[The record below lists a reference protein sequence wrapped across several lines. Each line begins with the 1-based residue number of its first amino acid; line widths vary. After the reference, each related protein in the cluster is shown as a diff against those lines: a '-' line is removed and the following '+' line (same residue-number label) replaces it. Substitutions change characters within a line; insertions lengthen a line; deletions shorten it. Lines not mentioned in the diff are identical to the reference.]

1 MATPSPEFAQLARFL
16 SQGQSRSAQ
25 PQQQQQE
32 SPFGPDATEESL
44 LSQVGH
50 TGLSALGIVGNFL
63 DLPGSMVRD
72 ALVWDNPLDQLL
84 NPFSSEGR
92 NTGRDVLTKWG
103 ITDEN
108 KTGGIAD
115 WGSDYGEAAADIGG
129 FATEMLLDPL
139 GWMTGWGS
147 KGVGASAKA
156 AAARAAAS
164 PTKRAIGAFGSMLD
178 KIDPGYHMGRAA
190 RGFGQQVKSPH
201 RMGLV
206 RKAAKALRTAKKTGQ
221 LPEGYTAEVAA
232 DHWNMVTGANAKM
245 WAKSKKGRTE
255 EQWFQKI
262 DDIVSVDRDE
272 FMAANLKQDRDI
284 LHQGN
289 DVNSEAFKKW
299 FGGSKVV
306 DDAGEPLVAYH
317 GTSRDFDAF
326 EQGNVEGAFG
336 SSIYFSDDAVDVN
349 QNYARAEGPDVQT
362 RVDREIDGIESL
374 ADFDEL
380 DILSAA
386 RRLKQT
392 PELRR
397 LIEAE
402 DTEGLIDMYEPDIIE
417 QMARETVLG
426 NQQFRVLPVHLKME
440 NPVYLDPSGKK
451 GRTVFEVEYVYDDVG
466 DIIGEK
472 GSAVQL
478 LKTMDEV
485 ALEFDAVDEV
495 ARFKESMLDD
505 LADGEINAS
514 TLMDSFRGWDGHI
527 EDLDT
532 GDLANSEFMR
542 TVFERMGFDGVVAD
556 AYHHFGPKRGFG
568 GAKMPGMSGV
578 KPGTF
583 HYMVFDPT
591 QIKSVNNRGT
601 WDPNDPN
608 ILFQGDELRRDIAP
622 AFYSK
627 LNRVVDSKVSGKVG
641 LQQLKATL
649 KRSGVKDEEIEWAE
663 IDGLFEGKKS
673 ATKDELKG
681 WLKDHATELEETW
694 RGHATEAETREFEAQ
709 IKDARHVQ
717 ARKEKAFFER
727 ERTSFHEKDGSYPK
741 DLDRLKKL
749 IGNEYH
755 ADPMNQRIE
764 RNMGEIR
771 DFSRL
776 EEHLHR
782 DMEQKLTGKHGGFQT
797 EGGTNYRELLLRL
810 KPGQT
815 EAGSYVGGHWSEY
828 PNTMAHVR
836 MQDRVGPNGEKILHV
851 EEVQSDW
858 HKDGLETAQGK
869 AQGRLA
875 AKGIYRGDEGFKELL
890 RKETILSEGY
900 RREYVP
906 EMARIGGGDTVPDAP
921 FKRTWHD
928 VALKRVLREAAEGG
942 YDKLSINSGR
952 AVGALEMGGKQSG
965 LDTFYDKV
973 YPNSLNKITKKHGV
987 RVQKDGLKLAEYG
1000 RRRLSADSTMDFD
1013 DLEMSIAEVTEE
1025 IEATRPRSRVPLTE
1039 DHLASLED
1047 GEEVIIKQTGQLVRV
1062 SDYDMGMPGDE
1073 TGSVMVNLNGDDVV
1087 FDIKELEILE
1097 IDVVTPEP
1105 IVRADSVTGELVYS
1119 TVPTDPGPAHRRLK
1133 ELEAELEE
1141 LQGMLVTDHIT
1152 AHTVDM
1158 TPELRKSLLEEG
1170 QPLFQGKK
1178 GAVQF
1183 AKDGRATIYAFQN
1196 SADLSTL
1203 VHETAHVFRR
1213 SLGEVDPKILA
1224 KAEAALGVATGARW
1238 SREAEESFAEQFES
1252 YMMEGK
1258 TKNKTLRPAFEAYS
1272 EWLKS
1277 IYSDV
1282 ATTNP
1287 EAVSPEMK
1295 VVFGQMLGKKDPL
1308 KKISALRD
1316 MAAKARIL
1324 AAEGFDHATKGS
1336 KTEQVQEGSRLHTE
1350 IENLIK
1356 REAHEQILPALNEM
1370 KTLAD
1375 KSGEKVSDFADRM
1388 GKVFSDA
1395 LEEIPGG
1402 KARLEKDAPELVEH
1416 VERIKTYQT
1425 KLLERGK
1432 DAGIRV
1438 GELMDTMAKFRHRQM
1453 SDQVKHYLETHTIG
1467 GTASSRQAGPSAV
1480 SSPEHQGIR
1489 HQLYKDSPTTS
1500 IDEALSDLDVHDD
1513 LDDLHELKQSGK
1525 LDPDSAE
1532 FAGVK
1537 LDIIA
1542 KLRKNHEFKEINGKK
1557 VRNVSAE
1564 MKGET
1569 DGKFRMLNKEG
1580 REALLSSS
1588 EIEVRGGKVFSKVKR
1603 QGSEKG
1609 TMIKVG
1615 EELTHDMDDRFEA
1628 LVDHMME
1635 MPVYRDTGG
1644 LFGNVFT
1651 DMESGFI
1658 AAAHSIGA
1666 AESTTKILSEGLQNG
1681 ALLARAGVRGKEIT
1695 LGGLLDH
1702 PAFKKLDPEQ
1712 IYGRLAAN
1720 NMDLVK
1726 SITKKIKE
1734 GGKGKLKEGE
1744 GLREFNDQLANLRMP
1759 KEIMDDFVRA
1769 WEFINSSPD
1778 ATGFSAS
1785 VSNAFRSMTALF
1797 KAGVLT
1803 HPGRY
1808 MRDFTSGQIANMYNK
1823 MFSPSAFM
1831 SAKNALFNKPDKNLL
1846 RIKEVTDYMKQR
1858 GLKETAENA
1867 TLAVREM
1874 YAARR
1879 GHASSAYRDLDSPS
1893 TVLDAGND
1901 LESMMDVFPGGT
1913 SGMKDLAKEMMA
1925 TALGRRRKEGASLG
1939 SAYNLA
1945 NVAGVNGRR
1954 TTELG
1959 VVKAGNIVG
1968 KHADDMNRLV
1978 GFIHLMK
1985 KGDTADDAMKMV
1997 DRVQLNY
2004 APRTFTPT
2012 EQMLKKV
2019 FPFYS
2024 FMSRQLAYVGS
2035 ELMHNPAGILGG
2047 LIRIGRH
2054 QQDEDEFLPGGVK
2067 GTMAVGI
2074 GAGSDPFSQALAWG
2088 RSKENPEGTENYLA
2102 GMGLMFEESLNL
2114 LAPESLSEGLR
2125 TVGKSLNP
2133 MIKGPIEWATG
2144 VSLFQGG
2151 AMGGKPLHDMDP
2163 VMGRILSQLGLQG
2176 SDPDTQAKPIFGS
2189 RLAEF
2194 AASNS
2199 PMSRILST
2207 ARTTLDDRKGYLERA
2222 MNVLSGMRI
2231 QSVSPHQRRRGLR
2244 DLTDAIARDHGGR
2257 AFSNMTISKDLL
2269 ESVEGTPEHTTLTAI
2284 KELRKLWDR
2293 KRKAEQRAKGAQA
2306 N

>member
-1 MATPSPEFAQLARFL
+1 
-16 SQGQSRSAQ
+16 
-25 PQQQQQE
+25 
-32 SPFGPDATEESL
+32 
-44 LSQVGH
+44 V
-50 TGLSALGIVGNFL
+50 
-63 DLPGSMVRD
+63 
-72 ALVWDNPLDQLL
+72 
-84 NPFSSEGR
+84 
-92 NTGRDVLTKWG
+92 
-103 ITDEN
+103 
-108 KTGGIAD
+108 
-115 WGSDYGEAAADIGG
+115 
-129 FATEMLLDPL
+129 
-139 GWMTGWGS
+139 
-147 KGVGASAKA
+147 
-156 AAARAAAS
+156 
-164 PTKRAIGAFGSMLD
+164 
-178 KIDPGYHMGRAA
+178 
-190 RGFGQQVKSPH
+190 
-201 RMGLV
+201 
-206 RKAAKALRTAKKTGQ
+206 
-221 LPEGYTAEVAA
+221 
-232 DHWNMVTGANAKM
+232 NA
-245 WAKSKKGRTE
+245 
-255 EQWFQKI
+255 
-262 DDIVSVDRDE
+262 
-272 FMAANLKQDRDI
+272 
-284 LHQGN
+284 
-289 DVNSEAFKKW
+289 
-299 FGGSKVV
+299 SKVV
-306 DDAGEPLVAYH
+306 DADGKPLRVFH
-317 GTSRDFDAF
+317 GTSEEFTEFDPQAAMVSGN
-326 EQGNVEGAFG
+326 ELGNGIYLTTNPERASGYAKGETGNVMPLYAQIKNPFKVDEILPKEQRDAISQILSEDIPEVERSYQTAAPVEVRFG
-336 SSIYFSDDAVDVN
+336 NSEADADKAEALFRERQSHWKQNADGYERFSPQVDKDGDGWIVKYFDPDAVGVAEHGRDAVSQLRN
-349 QNYARAEGPDVQT
+349 VYGADYTKALSRAG
-362 RVDREIDGIESL
+362 IDG
-374 ADFDEL
+374 
-380 DILSAA
+380 
-386 RRLKQT
+386 
-392 PELRR
+392 
-397 LIEAE
+397 
-402 DTEGLIDMYEPDIIE
+402 
-417 QMARETVLG
+417 V
-426 NQQFRVLPVHLKME
+426 
-440 NPVYLDPSGKK
+440 
-451 GRTVFEVEYVYDDVG
+451 
-466 DIIGEK
+466 
-472 GSAVQL
+472 
-478 LKTMDEV
+478 
-485 ALEFDAVDEV
+485 
-495 ARFKESMLDD
+495 
-505 LADGEINAS
+505 
-514 TLMDSFRGWDGHI
+514 
-527 EDLDT
+527 
-532 GDLANSEFMR
+532 
-542 TVFERMGFDGVVAD
+542 
-556 AYHHFGPKRGFG
+556 
-568 GAKMPGMSGV
+568 MSGDTLIV
-578 KPGTF
+578 T
-583 HYMVFDPT
+583 DRA
-591 QIKSVNNRGT
+591 QIKSTFNRGT
-601 WDPNDPN
+601 WDGNDDN
-608 ILFQGDELRRDIAP
+608 ILYQGDELRRDIAP

-627 LNRVVDSKVSGKVG
+627 LSRVIDSKVSGKVG

-649 KRSGVKDEEIEWAE
+649 KKAGVKDEEIEWAE
-663 IDGLFEGKKS
+663 IDGLFDGKKS
-673 ATKDELKG
+673 ATKEEIQE
-681 WLKDHATELEETW
+681 WVKDHGTELEETW
-694 RGHATEAETREFEAQ
+694 LGGESRFSKDEIRQQQVKDIGDILGR
-709 IKDARHVQ
+709 DARDQDWAEMLQRWKADGGDIEAHDWIENMLALRGEPNMAAMSQQ
-717 ARKEKAFFER
+717 AER
-727 ERTSFHEKDGSYPK
+727 DLPGITKTATQHEQYTTP
-741 DLDRLKKL
+741 
-749 IGNEYH
+749 
-755 ADPMNQRIE
+755 
-764 RNMGEIR
+764 
-771 DFSRL
+771 
-776 EEHLHR
+776 
-782 DMEQKLTGKHGGFQT
+782 
-797 EGGTNYRELLLRL
+797 GGTNKRELLLHFNPKDGSEYTHRHW
-810 KPGQT
+810 PGQKNV
-815 EAGSYVGGHWSEY
+815 AIH
-828 PNTMAHVR
+828 MR
-836 MQDRVGPNGEKILHV
+836 MQDRYGPNGEKYLHID
-851 EEVQSDW
+851 EMQSDP
-858 HKDGLETAQGK
+858 HQRALEVAQEK
-869 AQGRLA
+869 ATDRLKGR
-875 AKGIYRGDEGFKELL
+875 GIKKEDMSPEDFKKHL

-900 RREYVP
+900 AKHLKELPEGYTVKWGQSPAGVQNAWVVRSPDGDVVPTGFDRYGKDKAVSSALEYMNIKQEVTG
-906 EMARIGGGDTVPDAP
+906 IPDAP
-921 FKRTWHD
+921 FKTTWHD
-928 VALKRVLREAAEGG
+928 VALKRILREAAEGG

-952 AVGALEMGGKQSG
+952 AVGDLDMGGKQSG

-987 RVQKDGLKLAEYG
+987 RVQKDGLELGKGTTEVRSPITYTTVDEFRKYLEDGNRDVVMRETGQHGTVRDHGIVFDTEIGGY
-1000 RRRLSADSTMDFD
+1000 DFD
-1013 DLEMSIAEVTEE
+1013 DDQV
-1025 IEATRPRSRVPLTE
+1025 
-1039 DHLASLED
+1039 
-1047 GEEVIIKQTGQLVRV
+1047 LVRLNN
-1062 SDYDMGMPGDE
+1062 DE
-1073 TGSVMVNLNGDDVV
+1073 IWVNAYESLD
-1087 FDIKELEILE
+1087 FY
-1097 IDVVTPEP
+1097 PE
-1105 IVRADSVTGELVYS
+1105 RA
-1119 TVPTDPGPAHRRLK
+1119 
-1133 ELEAELEE
+1133 AEP
-1141 LQGMLVTDHIT
+1141 IT

-1170 QPLFQGKK
+1170 QPLFQGQK

-1183 AKDGRATIYAFQN
+1183 AKDGRATINAFQ
-1196 SADLSTL
+1196 SFDLSTL
-1203 VHETAHVFRR
+1203 VHETAHIFRR

-1224 KAEAALGVATGARW
+1224 KAEAALGVAAGARW

-1375 KSGEKVSDFADRM
+1375 KSGEKVSDFADRV

-1395 LEEIPGG
+1395 LEDIPGAMG
-1402 KARLEKDAPELVEH
+1402 RLTKDAPGLVPH
-1416 VERIKTYQT
+1416 VERIKTYQD
-1425 KLLERGK
+1425 KLLQRGQ

-1438 GELMDTMAKFRHRQM
+1438 GELQDTMAKFRHRQM

-1480 SSPEHQGIR
+1480 ASPEHQGIR

-1702 PAFKKLDPEQ
+1702 PAFKKLDPTQ
-1712 IYGRLAAN
+1712 LYARLAGKN
-1720 NMDLVK
+1720 SDLTE
-1726 SITKKIKE
+1726 SITKTIK
-1734 GGKGKLKEGE
+1734 GGKEKLTEAE
-1744 GLREFNDQLANLRMP
+1744 ELQALNDQLANLRMP

-1778 ATGFSAS
+1778 ATGFSAA

-1797 KAGVLT
+1797 KVGVLN

-1846 RIKEVTDYMKQR
+1846 RIKQVTDYMKQR

-2004 APRTFTPT
+2004 DPRTFTPT

-2047 LIRIGRH
+2047 LIRFGRH

-2074 GAGSDPFSQALAWG
+2074 GAGDDPFSQALGWG

-2163 VMGRILSQLGLQG
+2163 VMGRILSQLGLQE
-2176 SDPDTQAKPIFGS
+2176 SEPDSQAKPAFGS

-2293 KRKAEQRAKGAQA
+2293 KRKAEQRAKEAQA

>member
-1 MATPSPEFAQLARFL
+1 MAVATPSPEFAQLARFL
-16 SQGQSRSAQ
+16 SQGQSRSAR
-25 PQQQQQE
+25 PQQQQE

-72 ALVWDNPLDQLL
+72 ALVFDNPLDQLL
-84 NPFSSEGR
+84 NPFGSEGR

-103 ITDEN
+103 VTDPNMEGGMSDWLEN
-108 KTGGIAD
+108 P
-115 WGSDYGEAAADIGG
+115 SEAAADIGG
-129 FATEMLLDPL
+129 FGTEMLLDPL

-147 KGVGASAKA
+147 KAAGASAKA

-164 PTKRAIGAFGSMLD
+164 PTRKAIGAFGSMLD

-190 RGFGQQVKSPH
+190 RGFGQQVRSPH

-206 RKAAKALRTAKKTGQ
+206 RKAAKALRTAQKAGK

-232 DHWNMVTGANAKM
+232 DHWNMVAGANAKM
-245 WAKSKKGRTE
+245 WAKSAKGRTE
-255 EQWFQKI
+255 EQWFKKI
-262 DDIVSVDRDE
+262 EDIVSVDRDE

-284 LHQGN
+284 LHQDGVPSSVWEYPSGQKITSADTSIN
-289 DVNSEAFKKW
+289 SSKLPSITKLKSAKFVEGGINADIGGGRFDNMTEHLAEQGVENVIYDPFNRERDWNTDAVNRIHSGQADTATVSNVLNVIAEKSVRGGVIAQAADAIKQDGYAYFTIYGDTKKASGETSKGYQLHWSPDKYIPEIEQHFGKVERKGHHLVASDPIKGDALQQGGGVASDSFGKW
-299 FGGSKVV
+299 FGDSKVM
-306 DDAGEPLVAYH
+306 DEGGEPLRVYH
-317 GTSRDFDAF
+317 GTATDFDAF
-326 EQGNVEGAFG
+326 DKGKTGARDSGYFG
-336 SSIYFSDDAVDVN
+336 KGFYFSGSPVSAEM
-349 QNYARAEGPDVQT
+349 YA
-362 RVDREIDGIESL
+362 
-374 ADFDEL
+374 
-380 DILSAA
+380 
-386 RRLKQT
+386 
-392 PELRR
+392 
-397 LIEAE
+397 
-402 DTEGLIDMYEPDIIE
+402 
-417 QMARETVLG
+417 ETASQWKNSG
-426 NQQFRVLPVHLKME
+426 FPAIK
-440 NPVYLDPSGKK
+440 PVYLSVQNPLVTTPAELRNKYQGKSGGDLTSAIKTDGHDGLIVSLESGSK
-451 GRTVFEVEYVYDDVG
+451 EYV
-466 DIIGEK
+466 
-472 GSAVQL
+472 A
-478 LKTMDEV
+478 
-485 ALEFDAVDEV
+485 
-495 ARFKESMLDD
+495 
-505 LADGEINAS
+505 
-514 TLMDSFRGWDGHI
+514 
-527 EDLDT
+527 
-532 GDLANSEFMR
+532 
-542 TVFERMGFDGVVAD
+542 
-556 AYHHFGPKRGFG
+556 
-568 GAKMPGMSGV
+568 
-578 KPGTF
+578 
-583 HYMVFDPT
+583 FDPT

-601 WDPNDPN
+601 WDGNDPN
-608 ILFQGDELRRDIAP
+608 TLYQGDELRRDIAP

-627 LNRVVDSKVSGKVG
+627 LSRVIDSKVSGKVG
-641 LQQLKATL
+641 RDQLKATL
-649 KRSGVKDEEIEWAE
+649 KKAGVKDEEIEWAE

-673 ATKDELKG
+673 ATKEELNY
-681 WLKDHATELEETW
+681 WVREHATELEETW

-709 IKDARHVQ
+709 LKDAKHVQ

-749 IGNEYH
+749 IENEYR

-771 DFSRL
+771 DFPRL
-776 EEHLHR
+776 WEHLHR
-782 DMEQKLTGKHGGFQT
+782 DMEQKLTGKHGGYQT
-797 EGGTNYRELLLRL
+797 GGGTNYRELLLRL

-828 PNTMAHVR
+828 PNTIAHVR

-858 HKDGLETAQGK
+858 HKDALDTAQHK
-869 AQGRLA
+869 AVQRLQGR
-875 AKGIYRGDEGFKELL
+875 GIYSHDMTPEAFKKHL

-900 RREYVP
+900 HREYIHYADT
-906 EMARIGGGDTVPDAP
+906 ETVPDAP
-921 FKRTWHD
+921 FKTTWHD
-928 VALKRVLREAAEGG
+928 VALKRILREAAEGG

-952 AVGALEMGGKQSG
+952 AVGDLDMGGKQSG

-987 RVQKDGLKLAEYG
+987 RVQKDGLELGKGTTEVRSPITYTTVDEFRKYLEDGNRDVVMRETGQHGTVRDHGIVFDTEIGGY
-1000 RRRLSADSTMDFD
+1000 DFD
-1013 DLEMSIAEVTEE
+1013 DDQV
-1025 IEATRPRSRVPLTE
+1025 
-1039 DHLASLED
+1039 
-1047 GEEVIIKQTGQLVRV
+1047 LVRLNN
-1062 SDYDMGMPGDE
+1062 DE
-1073 TGSVMVNLNGDDVV
+1073 IWVNAYESLD
-1087 FDIKELEILE
+1087 FY
-1097 IDVVTPEP
+1097 PE
-1105 IVRADSVTGELVYS
+1105 RA
-1119 TVPTDPGPAHRRLK
+1119 
-1133 ELEAELEE
+1133 AEP
-1141 LQGMLVTDHIT
+1141 IT

-1170 QPLFQGKK
+1170 QPLFQGQK

-1183 AKDGRATIYAFQN
+1183 AKDGRATINAFQ
-1196 SADLSTL
+1196 SFDLSTL
-1203 VHETAHVFRR
+1203 VHETAHIFRR

-1224 KAEAALGVATGARW
+1224 KAEAALGVAAGARW

-1375 KSGEKVSDFADRM
+1375 KSGEKVSDFADRV

-1395 LEEIPGG
+1395 LEDIPGAMG
-1402 KARLEKDAPELVEH
+1402 RLTKDAPGLVPH
-1416 VERIKTYQT
+1416 VERIKTYQD
-1425 KLLERGK
+1425 KLLQRGQ
-1432 DAGIRV
+1432 DAGLRV

-1702 PAFKKLDPEQ
+1702 PAFKKLDPTQ
-1712 IYGRLAAN
+1712 LYARLAGKN
-1720 NMDLVK
+1720 SDLTE
-1726 SITKKIKE
+1726 SITKTIK
-1734 GGKGKLKEGE
+1734 GGKEKLTEAE
-1744 GLREFNDQLANLRMP
+1744 ELQALNDQLANLRMP

-1778 ATGFSAS
+1778 ATGFSAA

-1846 RIKEVTDYMKQR
+1846 RIKQVTDYMKQR

-2004 APRTFTPT
+2004 DPRTFTPT

-2047 LIRIGRH
+2047 LIRFGRH

-2074 GAGSDPFSQALAWG
+2074 GAGDDPFSQALGWG

-2163 VMGRILSQLGLQG
+2163 VMGRILSQLGLQE
-2176 SDPDTQAKPIFGS
+2176 SEPDSQAKPAFGS

-2293 KRKAEQRAKGAQA
+2293 KRKAEQRAKEAQA